1 MITPGELARLL
12 EIPAPT
18 EEQARVIEAPMA
30 PMAVIAG
37 AGSGKSETMAARVV
51 WLVAN
56 GFVRPERV
64 LGLTFTRKAAAELGV
79 RVRKRLDKLREVLPG
94 DELERL
100 GGEALFDGE
109 PMVST
114 YHSYAARL
122 FGDHAL
128 REALEPTM
136 RLISPAVAWQICSRV
151 VDAYNGPMDRI
162 DWQPDTVTKAVMELA
177 GDLAEHLRTAEDVRK
192 VGAWLDERFAAV
204 KKPLKAQ
211 RDILAKHAVRE
222 QLMPLIEAYARA
234 KADRE
239 VIDHGDQMALAARIA
254 FKHPEVGMIERSRFS
269 VVLLDEYQDT
279 SQAQLVLL
287 RSLFTGGHPVTA
299 VGDPCQSIYGWR
311 GASAGNLLR
320 FAYDFPLQP
329 GVNGG
334 RPVPAP
340 VVQLSRSFRNGEQIL
355 EAAAK
360 VQEELRVETKAVPR
374 LIPGAGREGR
384 GRVECA
390 LFHTVEDES
399 DRIAARIAGLMAAD
413 PETAPDGGP
422 QAEPLRY
429 SDIAVLARK
438 RSQFPLIR
446 RALEARGIPV
456 EVVGLGGLLTVPEV
470 QDVVATLRVMHD
482 PTAGASLARL
492 LTGPRWRL
500 GPRDLVALGRRAR
513 TLAQDSAR
521 DITPPEKP
529 SSGEAPTAT
538 PPADTSTSAASPDA
552 ASSGAVPPGA
562 VPPGAVSPG
571 AVQSGA
577 VQSGAVP
584 PGAVQSGA
592 VSSGAV
598 PPGVA
603 SSGAV
608 SLGAVSSDG
617 VAPGEAGPSGEAGP
631 EPVDDP
637 LRQLVGELNQE
648 TGSLVDALDDLGP
661 AEAYSPEGCGRLR
674 RLRDE
679 LRGLRSQVGL
689 PLPDLVN
696 EVERALGL
704 DIEVAAR
711 SGLDPVT
718 ARADLD
724 AFIDAA
730 ATFAGD
736 AEDPTLGA
744 FLAYLKAAETEEFG
758 LEAGRVGETD
768 SVKLLTVHA
777 SKGLEWPVVVVPGLS
792 YAPQKNG
799 GPAKGSIFP
808 SPPQNATRWT
818 ANPRVLPFML
828 RGDRADLPALTGL
841 EKDDLA
847 AFDQACAERDLR
859 EERRLAY
866 VAVTRASSLLIT
878 TGYWWG
884 SSGRPLG
891 PSPFL
896 EEIRAICVAGA
907 GSVAVWTDPPE
918 EGAENP
924 LLADPEEAQWPLE
937 PGERGQSDIT
947 ARERYEAVV
956 EGARMVEDEMAGRTR
971 HWAGDAG
978 LSDADRARMTA
989 WARDVELLLA
999 ERDRGRGGDGL
1010 LVDLPAHLSVS
1021 SLVSLARDPAAL
1033 ARQIRRPM
1041 PRPPA
1046 PYARRGTAFH
1056 AWLEGRWGQQRLL
1069 DPDELPGAAD
1079 EGAADDAHFAR
1090 LRTRFEESEWASR
1103 EPLDIE
1109 VPFETIIGD
1118 RLIRGRMDAV
1128 FRSPGGGYEVVDW
1141 KTGSPP
1147 SGDEARFVSVQ
1158 LAAYRLAWAEL
1169 TGVDV
1174 AQVSAAFHYV
1184 SANVTVRP
1192 ADLLD
1197 AAGLAAL
1204 LDGVPAV

>member
-1 MITPGELARLL
+1 
-12 EIPAPT
+12 
-18 EEQARVIEAPMA
+18 
-30 PMAVIAG
+30 
-37 AGSGKSETMAARVV
+37 
-51 WLVAN
+51 
-56 GFVRPERV
+56 
-64 LGLTFTRKAAAELGV
+64 
-79 RVRKRLDKLREVLPG
+79 
-94 DELERL
+94 
-100 GGEALFDGE
+100 
-109 PMVST
+109 MVST

-151 VDAYNGPMDRI
+151 VDAYDGPMDRV
-162 DWQPDTVTKAVMELA
+162 DWQPDTVTKAVMDLA
-177 GDLAEHLRTAEDVRK
+177 GDLAEHLRTAEDVRR
-192 VGAWLDERFAAV
+192 VGRWLDERFAALE
-204 KKPLKAQ
+204 KPLKAQ
-211 RDILAKHAVRE
+211 RDILDKHAVRE
-222 QLMPLIEAYARA
+222 QLMPLVEAYGRA
-234 KADRE
+234 KAERE

-254 FKHPEVGMIERSRFS
+254 HRHPEVGMIERSRFS

-287 RSLFTGGHPVTA
+287 KSLFGGGHPVTA

-320 FAYDFPLQP
+320 FAHDFPLRP
-329 GVNGG
+329 GGPG
-334 RPVPAP
+334 ARPVPAP
-340 VVQLSRSFRNGEQIL
+340 VVQLSRSFRNGERIL
-355 EAAAK
+355 EAAAR
-360 VQEELRVETKAVPR
+360 VQDELRAETKAVPR
-374 LIPGAGREGR
+374 LVPGAGREGR

-390 LFHTVEDES
+390 LFETVEEEA
-399 DRIAARIAGLMAAD
+399 DRIAARIAGLMAGD

-422 QAEPLRY
+422 QAEQLRY

-446 RALEARGIPV
+446 RALEARGVPV

-513 TLAQDSAR
+513 ALAQEAAR
-521 DITPPEKP
+521 DVTPPDGP
-529 SSGEAPTAT
+529 DGPDAGEG
-538 PPADTSTSAASPDA
+538 AASEEPGDA
-552 ASSGAVPPGA
+552 PPQNG
-562 VPPGAVSPG
+562 
-571 AVQSGA
+571 
-577 VQSGAVP
+577 
-584 PGAVQSGA
+584 
-592 VSSGAV
+592 
-598 PPGVA
+598 
-603 SSGAV
+603 
-608 SLGAVSSDG
+608 DG
-617 VAPGEAGPSGEAGP
+617 
-631 EPVDDP
+631 DDP
-637 LRQLVGELNQE
+637 LRRLVGELNEE

-661 AEAYSPEGCGRLR
+661 PEAYSPEGYGRLR

-679 LRGLRSQVGL
+679 LRALRSQVGL
-689 PLPDLVN
+689 PLPDLVG

-730 ATFAGD
+730 AAFAGD

-777 SKGLEWPVVVVPGLS
+777 SKGLEWPVVIVPGLS
-792 YAPQKNG
+792 YVPRKDG

-828 RGDRADLPALTGL
+828 RGDRADLPALNGL

-847 AFDQACAERDLR
+847 AFDRACAERDLR

-866 VAVTRASSLLIT
+866 VAVTRASSLLIA

-896 EEIRAICVAGA
+896 EEVREVCLAGA
-907 GSVAVWTDPPE
+907 GSVAAWADPPE
-918 EGAENP
+918 EGATNP
-924 LLADPEEAQWPLE
+924 LLDDPDEAQWPVA
-937 PGERGQSDIT
+937 PGDRGRST
-947 ARERYEAVV
+947 VSARERYEAVV
-956 EGARMVEDEMAGRTR
+956 EAARMVEDAMAGRTR

-999 ERDRGRGGDGL
+999 ERDRGRGGDGA
-1010 LVDLPAHLSVS
+1010 LVELPAQLSVS

-1056 AWLEGRWGQQRLL
+1056 AWLESRWGQQRLL

-1079 EGAADDAHFAR
+1079 EGAADDAQLER
-1090 LRTRFEESEWASR
+1090 LRARFEESEWASR
-1103 EPLDIE
+1103 EPVDIE
-1109 VPFETIIGD
+1109 VPFETVIGD
-1118 RLIRGRMDAV
+1118 RLVRGRMDAV
-1128 FRSPGGGYEVVDW
+1128 FRSPDGGYEVVDW

-1169 TGVDV
+1169 AGVDV
-1174 AQVSAAFHYV
+1174 ERVSAAFHYV
-1184 SANVTVRP
+1184 AANVTVRP

-1197 AAGLAAL
+1197 AEGLAAL
-1204 LDGVPAV
+1204 LESIPAA

>member
-1 MITPGELARLL
+1 MITPAELARLL
-12 EIPAPT
+12 EIPEPT
-18 EEQARVIEAPMA
+18 DEQARVIEAPLA

-64 LGLTFTRKAAAELGV
+64 LGLTFTRKAAAELGA
-79 RVRKRLDKLREVLPG
+79 RVRKRLDRLREVLPA
-94 DELERL
+94 DELARI
-100 GGEALFDGE
+100 GGESLFDGE

-114 YHSYAARL
+114 YHSYASRL

-151 VDAYNGPMDRI
+151 VDAYDGPMDRI
-162 DWQPDTVTKAVMELA
+162 DWQPDTVTKAVMELS
-177 GDLAEHLRTAEDVRK
+177 GDLSEHLRTGEDVRR
-192 VGAWLDERFAAV
+192 VGAWLDERFAAL

-222 QLMPLIEAYARA
+222 QLMPLIEAYHRA

-254 FKHPEVGMIERSRFS
+254 YKHPEVGMIERSRFS

-287 RSLFTGGHPVTA
+287 KSLFAGGHPVTA

-329 GVNGG
+329 AVAG
-334 RPVPAP
+334 RRPDAAP
-340 VVQLSRSFRNGEQIL
+340 VVQLSRSFRNGERIL
-355 EAAAK
+355 DAAAK
-360 VQEELRVETKAVPR
+360 VQEELRAETSAVPR
-374 LIPGAGREGR
+374 LVPGAGREER

-390 LFHTVEDES
+390 LFETVEDEA
-399 DRIAARIAGLMAAD
+399 DRIAARIAQLLAGD
-413 PETAPDGGP
+413 PATAPDGGP
-422 QAEPLRY
+422 WIGPEPLQY
-429 SDIAVLARK
+429 GDIAILARK
-438 RSQFPLIR
+438 RSQFPLLR
-446 RALEARGIPV
+446 RALENRNIPV

-482 PTAGASLARL
+482 PTAGASLARV

-513 TLAQDSAR
+513 TLAQEAAR
-521 DITPPEKP
+521 DITPPERRGDGASAKGGAGNGT
-529 SSGEAPTAT
+529 GEGSDA
-538 PPADTSTSAASPDA
+538 ADAGGSDAGGADAGGADAGGADAGSAAAEGA
-552 ASSGAVPPGA
+552 AAEGAAAEGA
-562 VPPGAVSPG
+562 AAGGGAAGGG
-571 AVQSGA
+571 A
-577 VQSGAVP
+577 
-584 PGAVQSGA
+584 
-592 VSSGAV
+592 
-598 PPGVA
+598 
-603 SSGAV
+603 
-608 SLGAVSSDG
+608 
-617 VAPGEAGPSGEAGP
+617 
-631 EPVDDP
+631 DDP
-637 LRQLVGELNQE
+637 LRQLVSELNQE

-661 AEAYSPEGCGRLR
+661 HEAYSPEGFGRLR

-679 LRGLRSQVGL
+679 LRHLRGQVGL

-744 FLAYLKAAETEEFG
+744 FLAYLKAAESEEFG
-758 LEAGRVGETD
+758 LEAGRVGETN

-777 SKGLEWPVVVVPGLS
+777 SKGLEWPVVIVPGLS
-792 YAPQKNG
+792 YTPQKSG

-828 RGDRADLPALTGL
+828 RGDRADLPALRGL
-841 EKDDLA
+841 EKDDLN
-847 AFDQACAERDLR
+847 AFDDACAERDLR

-866 VAVTRASSLLIT
+866 VAVTRASSLLIV

-884 SSGRPLG
+884 ASGRPLG

-896 EEIRAICVAGA
+896 EEVRQVCLAGA

-918 EGAENP
+918 EGTANP
-924 LLADPEEAQWPLE
+924 LLAEPETSTWPPE
-937 PGERGQSDIT
+937 QGAAHGDAAS
-947 ARERYEAVV
+947 RERYEAIVDA
-956 EGARMVEDEMAGRTR
+956 ARMVEDAMLGRTR
-971 HWAGDAG
+971 PWAGTDG
-978 LSDADRARMTA
+978 LSAADRGRMTA

-999 ERDRGRGGDGL
+999 ERDRGRGGDGT
-1010 LVDLPAHLSVS
+1010 LVELPAHLSVS

-1079 EGAADDAHFAR
+1079 EGAADDSHLEE
-1090 LRTRFEESEWASR
+1090 LRDSFERSEWAAR

-1118 RLIRGRMDAV
+1118 RLVRGRMDAV
-1128 FRSPGGGYEVVDW
+1128 FRDRDGRYEVVDW
-1141 KTGSPP
+1141 KTGRPP
-1147 SGDEARFVSVQ
+1147 SGDDARFASVQ

-1169 TGVDV
+1169 VGVPVD
-1174 AQVSAAFHYV
+1174 QVSAAFHYV
-1184 SANVTVRP
+1184 RANVTVRP

-1197 AAGLAAL
+1197 AAGLTAL
-1204 LDGVPAV
+1204 LETVPAI

>member
-12 EIPAPT
+12 EIPEPT
-18 EEQARVIEAPMA
+18 DEQARVIEAPMA

-79 RVRKRLDKLREVLPG
+79 RVRKRLDTLREVLPG

-100 GGEALFDGE
+100 GGDALFDGE

-136 RLISPAVAWQICSRV
+136 RLISPAVAWQLCSRV
-151 VDAYNGPMDRI
+151 VDAYNGPMDRV

-177 GDLAEHLRTAEDVRK
+177 GDLSEHLRTAEDVRK
-192 VGAWLDERFAAV
+192 VGTWLDERFAV
-204 KKPLKAQ
+204 VRKPLKAQ

-222 QLMPLIEAYARA
+222 QLMPLVEAYGRV
-234 KADRE
+234 KAERE
-239 VIDHGDQMALAARIA
+239 VVDHGDQMALAARIA
-254 FKHPEVGMIERSRFS
+254 ARHPEVGMIERSRFS

-287 RSLFTGGHPVTA
+287 KSLFAGGHPVTA

-320 FAYDFPLQP
+320 FAHDFPLRP
-329 GVNGG
+329 GAAGG

-355 EAAAK
+355 EAAATI
-360 VQEELRVETKAVPR
+360 QEELRAETKAVPR
-374 LIPGAGREGR
+374 LVPGAGREGR

-390 LFHTVEDES
+390 LFRTVEDEA
-399 DRIAARIAGLMAAD
+399 DRIAARIARLMAGD
-413 PETAPDGGP
+413 PGTAPDGGP
-422 QAEPLRY
+422 QGEPLQY
-429 SDIAVLARK
+429 ADIAVLARK

-513 TLAQDSAR
+513 TLAQEAAR
-521 DITPPEKP
+521 DVTPPEGTASEEP
-529 SSGEAPTAT
+529 PPEETPAGDAPAGDA
-538 PPADTSTSAASPDA
+538 PPEQ
-552 ASSGAVPPGA
+552 G
-562 VPPGAVSPG
+562 
-571 AVQSGA
+571 
-577 VQSGAVP
+577 
-584 PGAVQSGA
+584 
-592 VSSGAV
+592 
-598 PPGVA
+598 
-603 SSGAV
+603 
-608 SLGAVSSDG
+608 DG
-617 VAPGEAGPSGEAGP
+617 
-631 EPVDDP
+631 DP
-637 LRQLVGELNQE
+637 LRRLVGELNQE

-661 AEAYSPEGCGRLR
+661 PDAYSPEGYGRLR

-679 LRGLRSQVGL
+679 LRTLRGQVGL

-730 ATFAGD
+730 AAFAGD

-758 LEAGRVGETD
+758 LEAGRVGETN

-792 YAPQKNG
+792 YVPQRNG
-799 GPAKGSIFP
+799 GPAKGSVFP

-828 RGDRADLPALTGL
+828 RGDRADLPPLNGL

-847 AFDQACAERDLR
+847 AFDQACSERDLR

-896 EEIRAICVAGA
+896 EEVRAVCLAGA
-907 GSVAVWTDPPE
+907 GSVAAWADPPE
-918 EGAENP
+918 EGAGNP
-924 LLADPEEAQWPLE
+924 LLADPDEAEWPVA
-937 PGERGQSDIT
+937 PGDRGRSGVP

-956 EGARMVEDEMAGRTR
+956 EAARMVGDEMAGRTR
-971 HWAGDAG
+971 PWAGDAG
-978 LSDADRARMTA
+978 LSDGDRARMSA

-999 ERDRGRGGDGL
+999 ERDRGRGGDGT
-1010 LVDLPAHLSVS
+1010 LVELPARLSVS

-1033 ARQIRRPM
+1033 ARRIRRPM
-1041 PRPPA
+1041 PGPPA

-1056 AWLEGRWGQQRLL
+1056 AWLESRWGQQRLL

-1079 EGAADDAHFAR
+1079 EGAADDAQLER
-1090 LRTRFEESEWASR
+1090 LRARFEESEWASR

-1109 VPFETIIGD
+1109 VPFETVIGD
-1118 RLIRGRMDAV
+1118 RLVRGRMDAV
-1128 FRSPGGGYEVVDW
+1128 FRSGDGGYEVVDW

-1169 TGVDV
+1169 AGVDV
-1174 AQVSAAFHYV
+1174 GRVSAAFHYV

-1204 LDGVPAV
+1204 LDGVPAA

>member
-12 EIPAPT
+12 EIPEPT
-18 EEQARVIEAPMA
+18 EEQARVIEAPLA

-79 RVRKRLDKLREVLPG
+79 RVRKRLDRLREVLPA

-151 VDAYNGPMDRI
+151 VDVYNGPMDRI

-192 VGAWLDERFAAV
+192 VGAWLDERLAAV

-222 QLMPLIEAYARA
+222 QLMPLIDAYARA

-254 FKHPEVGMIERSRFS
+254 YRHPEVGMIERSRFS

-287 RSLFTGGHPVTA
+287 RSLFAGGHPVTA

-329 GVNGG
+329 GADGR

-355 EAAAK
+355 EAAAR
-360 VQEELRVETKAVPR
+360 VQEELRAETKAVPR
-374 LIPGAGREGR
+374 LVPGAGREGR

-390 LFHTVEDES
+390 LFPTVEDEA

-422 QAEPLRY
+422 QSEPLRY
-429 SDIAVLARK
+429 SDVAVLARK

-513 TLAQDSAR
+513 ALAQEAAR
-521 DITPPEKP
+521 DVTPPERPEPEKA
-529 SSGEAPTAT
+529 G
-538 PPADTSTSAASPDA
+538 
-552 ASSGAVPPGA
+552 GAPGA
-562 VPPGAVSPG
+562 GTDAPEAAPEEAAEPGA
-571 AVQSGA
+571 A
-577 VQSGAVP
+577 
-584 PGAVQSGA
+584 
-592 VSSGAV
+592 
-598 PPGVA
+598 
-603 SSGAV
+603 
-608 SLGAVSSDG
+608 
-617 VAPGEAGPSGEAGP
+617 
-631 EPVDDP
+631 DDP

-661 AEAYSPEGCGRLR
+661 ADAYSPEGYGRLR

-679 LRGLRSQVGL
+679 LRGLRGQVGL
-689 PLPDLVN
+689 PLPDLVT

-792 YAPQKNG
+792 YTPRKDG

-866 VAVTRASSLLIT
+866 VAVTRASSLLIA

-896 EEIRAICVAGA
+896 EEVRAVCVAGA

-918 EGAENP
+918 EGAANP
-924 LLADPEEAQWPLE
+924 LLADPEEAQWPVA
-937 PGERGQSDIT
+937 PGERGHSDLT
-947 ARERYEAVV
+947 ARQRYEAVV

-978 LSDADRARMTA
+978 LSEADRARMTA

-999 ERDRGRGGDGL
+999 ERDRGRSGDGL
-1010 LVDLPAHLSVS
+1010 LVELPAHLSVS

-1079 EGAADDAHFAR
+1079 EGAADDSQLAR
-1090 LRTRFEESEWASR
+1090 LRQRFEESEWASR

-1118 RLIRGRMDAV
+1118 RLVRGRMDAV
-1128 FRSPGGGYEVVDW
+1128 FRAPGGGYEVVDW
-1141 KTGSPP
+1141 KTGAPP
-1147 SGDEARFVSVQ
+1147 SGDEARFAAVQ
-1158 LAAYRLAWAEL
+1158 LAAYRLAWATL
-1169 TGVDV
+1169 AGVDV
-1174 AQVSAAFHYV
+1174 SEVSAAFHYV
-1184 SANVTVRP
+1184 AANVTVRP

-1197 AAGLAAL
+1197 ADGLAAL
-1204 LDGVPAV
+1204 LDGVPAG

>member
-114 YHSYAARL
+114 YHAYAARL

-192 VGAWLDERFAAV
+192 VGAWLDERLAVV

-234 KADRE
+234 KAGRE

-254 FKHPEVGMIERSRFS
+254 SKHPEVGMIERSRFS

-329 GVNGG
+329 GTGGG

-360 VQEELRVETKAVPR
+360 VQEELRAETKAVPR

-422 QAEPLRY
+422 QAEPLQY

-513 TLAQDSAR
+513 ALAQDSAR
-521 DITPPEKP
+521 DITPPERP
-529 SSGEAPTAT
+529 SSGEAS
-538 PPADTSTSAASPDA
+538 ADTAPAPVPPDA
-552 ASSGAVPPGA
+552 APPDAVPPDAVPPDAVPPDAVPPGE
-562 VPPGAVSPG
+562 GAPDP
-571 AVQSGA
+571 A
-577 VQSGAVP
+577 
-584 PGAVQSGA
+584 
-592 VSSGAV
+592 
-598 PPGVA
+598 
-603 SSGAV
+603 
-608 SLGAVSSDG
+608 
-617 VAPGEAGPSGEAGP
+617 
-631 EPVDDP
+631 DDP

-661 AEAYSPEGCGRLR
+661 AEAYSPEGYGRLR

-896 EEIRAICVAGA
+896 EEVRAICVAGA
-907 GSVAVWTDPPE
+907 GPVAVWTDPPE

-924 LLADPEEAQWPLE
+924 LLADPEEAQWPIA

-971 HWAGDAG
+971 HWAGDTG

-1010 LVDLPAHLSVS
+1010 LVELPAHLSVS

-1056 AWLEGRWGQQRLL
+1056 AWLESRWGQQRLL

-1079 EGAADDAHFAR
+1079 EGAADDAHFER
-1090 LRTRFEESEWASR
+1090 LRSRFEESEWASR

-1174 AQVSAAFHYV
+1174 SQVSAAFHYV

>member
-1 MITPGELARLL
+1 MIRPGELARLL
-12 EIPAPT
+12 EIPEPT

-151 VDAYNGPMDRI
+151 VDTYNGPMDRVE
-162 DWQPDTVTKAVMELA
+162 WAPDTVTKAVMELA
-177 GDLAEHLRTAEDVRK
+177 GDLSEHLRTADDVRK

-211 RDILAKHAVRE
+211 RDILARQAVRE
-222 QLMPLIEAYARA
+222 QLMPLIEAYQRA

-239 VIDHGDQMALAARIA
+239 VIDHGDQMALSARIA
-254 FKHPEVGMIERSRFS
+254 YKHPEVGMIERSRFS

-287 RSLFTGGHPVTA
+287 KSLFTGGHPVTA

-320 FAYDFPLQP
+320 FAYDFPAQAAVA
-329 GVNGG
+329 GR
-334 RPVPAP
+334 RPVPSP

-355 EAAAK
+355 EAAARI
-360 VQEELRVETKAVPR
+360 QDELRAETKSVPR

-390 LFHTVEDES
+390 LFTTVEEEA

-413 PETAPDGGP
+413 PGTAPDGAP
-422 QAEPLRY
+422 QAEPLQY
-429 SDIAVLARK
+429 SDVAVLARK
-438 RSQFPLIR
+438 RSQFPLVR
-446 RALEARGIPV
+446 RALESRGIPV

-470 QDVVATLRVMHD
+470 QDIVATLRVMHD

-513 TLAQDSAR
+513 ALAQESAR
-521 DITPPEKP
+521 DVTPPRARE
-529 SSGEAPTAT
+529 
-538 PPADTSTSAASPDA
+538 PAEEEQP
-552 ASSGAVPPGA
+552 PPGPA
-562 VPPGAVSPG
+562 PEGAGDGPPGE
-571 AVQSGA
+571 
-577 VQSGAVP
+577 
-584 PGAVQSGA
+584 
-592 VSSGAV
+592 
-598 PPGVA
+598 
-603 SSGAV
+603 
-608 SLGAVSSDG
+608 DG
-617 VAPGEAGPSGEAGP
+617 GG
-631 EPVDDP
+631 DDP
-637 LRQLVGELNQE
+637 LRQLVTELNQE
-648 TGSLVDALDDLGP
+648 TGSLVDALDDLGDP
-661 AEAYSPEGCGRLR
+661 GAYSPEGFGRLR

-679 LRGLRSQVGL
+679 LRVLRGQVGL

-696 EVERALGL
+696 EAERALGL

-744 FLAYLKAAETEEFG
+744 FLAYLKAAESEEFG
-758 LEAGRVGETD
+758 LEAGRVGETN

-777 SKGLEWPVVVVPGLS
+777 SKGLEWPVVVVPGLA
-792 YAPQKNG
+792 YVPQKNG
-799 GPAKGSIFP
+799 GPAKGSVFP

-818 ANPRVLPFML
+818 ANPRVLPFPL
-828 RGDRADLPALTGL
+828 RGDRADLPALRGL
-841 EKDDLA
+841 DKDDLA
-847 AFDQACAERDLR
+847 AFDQACSERDLR

-866 VAVTRASSLLIT
+866 VAVTRASSLLVT

-884 SSGRPLG
+884 ASGRPLG

-896 EEIRAICVAGA
+896 EEVRAVCMAGA
-907 GSVAVWTDPPE
+907 GSVAVWADPPE
-918 EGAENP
+918 EGATNP
-924 LLADPEEAQWPLE
+924 LLDDPDEAQWPVA
-937 PGERGQSDIT
+937 PGARGHTDVS

-956 EGARMVEDEMAGRTR
+956 EAARMVEDAMVGRTL

-978 LSDADRARMTA
+978 LSGADRGRMSA

-1010 LVDLPAHLSVS
+1010 LVELPANLSVS
-1021 SLVSLARDPAAL
+1021 SLVALARDPAAL

-1079 EGAADDAHFAR
+1079 EGAAEDAQLER
-1090 LRTRFEESEWASR
+1090 LRSQFELSEWAAR

-1109 VPFETIIGD
+1109 VPFETVIGD
-1118 RLIRGRMDAV
+1118 RLVRGRMDAV
-1128 FRSPGGGYEVVDW
+1128 FRRDGRYEVVDW

-1147 SGDEARFVSVQ
+1147 SGEEARFVSVQ
-1158 LAAYRLAWAEL
+1158 LAAYRLAWAAL
-1169 TGVDV
+1169 AGVPV
-1174 AQVSAAFHYV
+1174 GQVSAAFHYV
-1184 SANVTVRP
+1184 GANVTVRP

-1197 AAGLAAL
+1197 ADGLAAL
-1204 LDGVPAV
+1204 LDAVPAA

>member
-12 EIPAPT
+12 EIPEPT

-94 DELERL
+94 DELDRL

-162 DWQPDTVTKAVMELA
+162 DWQPDTVTKAVMELS

-192 VGAWLDERFAAV
+192 VGAWLDERLAV
-204 KKPLKAQ
+204 VRKPLKAQ

-222 QLMPLIEAYARA
+222 QLMPLIDAYGRA

-254 FKHPEVGMIERSRFS
+254 YKHPEVGMIERSRFS

-287 RSLFTGGHPVTA
+287 RSLFAGGHPVTA

-320 FAYDFPLQP
+320 FAHDFPLRP
-329 GVNGG
+329 AASGG

-340 VVQLSRSFRNGEQIL
+340 VVQLSRSFRNGEKIL
-355 EAAAK
+355 EAAAR
-360 VQEELRVETKAVPR
+360 VQEELRAETKAVPR

-390 LFHTVEDES
+390 LFHTVEDEA
-399 DRIAARIAGLMAAD
+399 DRIAGRIAGLMAAD
-413 PETAPDGGP
+413 PLTSPDGGP
-422 QAEPLRY
+422 QTEPLRY
-429 SDIAVLARK
+429 SDVAVLARK

-500 GPRDLVALGRRAR
+500 GPRDLVVLGRRAR
-513 TLAQDSAR
+513 TLAQESAR
-521 DITPPEKP
+521 DVTPPEP
-529 SSGEAPTAT
+529 APGPAT
-538 PPADTSTSAASPDA
+538 PEPVGAEPVGAEPVGAEPAPDGHQPDA
-552 ASSGAVPPGA
+552 A
-562 VPPGAVSPG
+562 
-571 AVQSGA
+571 
-577 VQSGAVP
+577 
-584 PGAVQSGA
+584 
-592 VSSGAV
+592 
-598 PPGVA
+598 
-603 SSGAV
+603 
-608 SLGAVSSDG
+608 
-617 VAPGEAGPSGEAGP
+617 
-631 EPVDDP
+631 DDP
-637 LRQLVGELNQE
+637 LRQLVGELNRE
-648 TGSLVDALDDLGP
+648 TGSLVDALDDLGSP
-661 AEAYSPEGCGRLR
+661 EGYSPEGYRRLR

-679 LRGLRSQVGL
+679 LRGLRGQVGL

-792 YAPQKNG
+792 YVPQKNG

-828 RGDRADLPALTGL
+828 RGDRADLPSLTGL

-847 AFDQACAERDLR
+847 AFDQACSERDLR

-884 SSGRPLG
+884 ASGRPLG

-896 EEIRAICVAGA
+896 EEVRAVCVAGA
-907 GSVAVWTDPPE
+907 GSVAAWTDPPE
-918 EGAENP
+918 EGAANP
-924 LLADPEEAQWPLE
+924 LLADPEEAQWPAA

-947 ARERYEAVV
+947 GRERYEAVV
-956 EGARMVEDEMAGRTR
+956 EAARMVEGEMAGRTR
-971 HWAGDAG
+971 HWAGDTG
-978 LSDADRARMTA
+978 LSDADRGRMTA

-1010 LVDLPAHLSVS
+1010 LVELPAHLSVS

-1056 AWLEGRWGQQRLL
+1056 AWLESRWGQQRLL

-1079 EGAADDAHFAR
+1079 EGAVDDSHLER
-1090 LRTRFEESEWASR
+1090 LRSRFEESEWAAR

-1118 RLIRGRMDAV
+1118 RLVRGRMDAV

-1169 TGVDV
+1169 AGVDV
-1174 AQVSAAFHYV
+1174 AEVSAAFHYV

-1197 AAGLAAL
+1197 AVGLAAL
-1204 LDGVPAV
+1204 LDGVPAA

>member
-1 MITPGELARLL
+1 MITPAELARLL
-12 EIPAPT
+12 EIPEPT
-18 EEQARVIEAPMA
+18 EEQARVIEAPLA

-64 LGLTFTRKAAAELGV
+64 LGLTFTRKAAAELGI
-79 RVRKRLDKLREVLPG
+79 RVRKRLDKLKEMLPG

-100 GGEALFDGE
+100 GGEQLFDGE

-151 VDAYNGPMDRI
+151 VDAYGGPMDKI

-177 GDLAEHLRTAEDVRK
+177 GDLSEHLRTANDVRK
-192 VGAWLDERFAAV
+192 VGAWLDERFTSL

-222 QLMPLIEAYARA
+222 QLMPLIESYSKA

-239 VIDHGDQMALAARIA
+239 VVDHGDQMSLAARIA
-254 FKHPEVGMIERSRFS
+254 YKHPEVGMIERSRFS

-287 RSLFTGGHPVTA
+287 KSLFAGGHPVTA

-320 FAYDFPLQP
+320 FAYDFPLNAPIAGRQP
-329 GVNGG
+329 DK
-334 RPVPAP
+334 AP

-355 EAAAK
+355 DAAARI
-360 VQEELRVETKAVPR
+360 QEELRAETAAVPR
-374 LIPGAGREGR
+374 LVPGAGREGR

-390 LFHTVEDES
+390 LFETVEEEAE
-399 DRIAARIAGLMAAD
+399 RIAARIAGLMAAD
-413 PETAPDGGP
+413 PEIAPDGAP
-422 QAEPLRY
+422 QVEPLQY

-446 RALEARGIPV
+446 RALESRGIPV

-470 QDVVATLRVMHD
+470 QDVVATLRAMHD
-482 PTAGASLARL
+482 PTSGASLARL

-513 TLAQDSAR
+513 ALAQEAAR
-521 DITPPEKP
+521 DVTPPERP
-529 SSGEAPTAT
+529 EAP
-538 PPADTSTSAASPDA
+538 PAGDAAAGDAAAGDAVAGDAVAGEPSGDEASTEAASAA
-552 ASSGAVPPGA
+552 
-562 VPPGAVSPG
+562 
-571 AVQSGA
+571 
-577 VQSGAVP
+577 
-584 PGAVQSGA
+584 
-592 VSSGAV
+592 
-598 PPGVA
+598 
-603 SSGAV
+603 
-608 SLGAVSSDG
+608 
-617 VAPGEAGPSGEAGP
+617 
-631 EPVDDP
+631 DDP
-637 LRQLVGELNQE
+637 LRQLVSELNQE

-661 AEAYSPEGCGRLR
+661 PEAYSPEGYGRLR

-758 LEAGRVGETD
+758 LEAGRVGETN

-777 SKGLEWPVVVVPGLS
+777 SKGLEWPVVIVPGLS
-792 YAPQKNG
+792 YTPQKSG

-828 RGDRADLPALTGL
+828 RGDRADLPALRGL

-866 VAVTRASSLLIT
+866 VAVTRASSLLIV

-896 EEIRAICVAGA
+896 EEVRETCMSGPLSGTAGQ
-907 GSVAVWTDPPE
+907 VVVWAEPPE
-918 EGAENP
+918 EGTPNP
-924 LLADPEEAQWPLE
+924 LLAEAEEAQWPAG
-937 PGERGQSDIT
+937 PGDRGRSDISE
-947 ARERYEAVV
+947 RERYEAIV
-956 EGARMVEDEMAGRTR
+956 EGARMVEDAMTGRNLL
-971 HWAGDAG
+971 WAGDTG
-978 LSDADRARMTA
+978 LEDADRARMTA

-999 ERDRGRGGDGL
+999 ERDRGRSGDGL
-1010 LVDLPAHLSVS
+1010 QVELPAHLSVS

-1046 PYARRGTAFH
+1046 PYARRGTVFH
-1056 AWLEGRWGQQRLL
+1056 TWLEGRWGQQRLL
-1069 DPDELPGAAD
+1069 DADELPGAAD
-1079 EGAADDAHFAR
+1079 EGAAEDTQLAH
-1090 LRTRFEESEWASR
+1090 LQERFEESEWAAR

-1109 VPFETIIGD
+1109 VPFETIIAD
-1118 RLIRGRMDAV
+1118 RLVRGRMDAV
-1128 FRSPGGGYEVVDW
+1128 FRTADGYEVVDW
-1141 KTGSPP
+1141 KTGRPP
-1147 SGDEARFVSVQ
+1147 SGDDARFASVQ

-1169 TGVDV
+1169 AGVPV
-1174 AQVSAAFHYV
+1174 EQVSAAFHYV

-1197 AAGLAAL
+1197 EAGLAAL
-1204 LDGVPAV
+1204 LEQIPAV

>member
-1 MITPGELARLL
+1 MISPAELARLL
-12 EIPAPT
+12 EIPEPT
-18 EEQARVIEAPMA
+18 LEQARVIEAPLA
-30 PMAVIAG
+30 PLAVIAG

-64 LGLTFTRKAAAELGV
+64 LGLTFTRKAAAELGA
-79 RVRKRLDKLREVLPG
+79 RVRKRLDALREVLPA

-100 GGEALFDGE
+100 GGESLFDGE

-114 YHSYAARL
+114 YHSYASRL

-151 VDAYNGPMDRI
+151 VDAYAGPMDRV
-162 DWQPDTVTKAVMELA
+162 DWAPDTVTKAVMELA
-177 GDLAEHLRTAEDVRK
+177 GDLSEHLRTAGDVRR
-192 VGAWLDERFAAV
+192 VGTWLDERFAAV
-204 KKPLKAQ
+204 GKPLKAQ

-222 QLMPLIEAYARA
+222 QLMPLIEAYHRA
-234 KADRE
+234 KAGRE
-239 VIDHGDQMALAARIA
+239 VVDHGDQMALAARIA
-254 FKHPEVGMIERSRFS
+254 YKHPEVGMIERSRFS

-287 RSLFTGGHPVTA
+287 RSLFAGGHPVTA

-320 FAYDFPLQP
+320 FAHDFPAQAP
-329 GVNGG
+329 IEG
-334 RPVPAP
+334 RRAVPAA
-340 VVQLSRSFRNGEQIL
+340 VTQLSRSFRNGERIL
-355 EAAAK
+355 DAAAR
-360 VQEELRVETKAVPR
+360 VQEELRADTKAVPR
-374 LIPGAGREGR
+374 LVPGAGREAR

-390 LFHTVEDES
+390 LFATIEDEA
-399 DRIAARIAGLMAAD
+399 DRIAARVAAVMAGD
-413 PETAPDGGP
+413 PQAAPDGGTW
-422 QAEPLRY
+422 EGDPLRY

-446 RALEARGIPV
+446 RALESRGVPV

-513 TLAQDSAR
+513 ALAQESAR
-521 DITPPEKP
+521 DVTPPE
-529 SSGEAPTAT
+529 
-538 PPADTSTSAASPDA
+538 PPELPEPPSAASLSDSAALPDPSDHSDPA
-552 ASSGAVPPGA
+552 APD
-562 VPPGAVSPG
+562 
-571 AVQSGA
+571 
-577 VQSGAVP
+577 
-584 PGAVQSGA
+584 
-592 VSSGAV
+592 
-598 PPGVA
+598 PGVR
-603 SSGAV
+603 
-608 SLGAVSSDG
+608 
-617 VAPGEAGPSGEAGP
+617 PGGGDTAAAGGE
-631 EPVDDP
+631 DP
-637 LRQLVGELNQE
+637 LRQLVSELNQE
-648 TGSLVDALDDLGP
+648 TGSLVDALDDLGEP
-661 AEAYSPEGCGRLR
+661 AAYSPEGHGRLR

-679 LRGLRSQVGL
+679 LRTLRGQVGL

-724 AFIDAA
+724 AFIGAA

-777 SKGLEWPVVVVPGLS
+777 SKGLEWPVVIVPGLS
-792 YAPQKNG
+792 FTAQKNG
-799 GPAKGSIFP
+799 NPAKGSIFP

-818 ANPRVLPFML
+818 ANPRVLPFPL
-828 RGDRADLPALTGL
+828 RGDRADLPELPGL
-841 EKDDLA
+841 DKDDLA
-847 AFDQACAERDLR
+847 AFDRACGERDLR

-866 VAVTRASSLLIT
+866 VAVTRASSLLIV

-884 SSGRPLG
+884 ASGRPLG

-896 EEIRAICVAGA
+896 EEVRDVCLAGA
-907 GSVAVWTDPPE
+907 GTVAAWADPPE
-918 EGAENP
+918 DGAANP
-924 LLADPEEAQWPLE
+924 LLADADEAQWPAG
-937 PGERGQSDIT
+937 PGERGRSDAS

-956 EGARMVEDEMAGRTR
+956 DAARMVEDAMRGRAR
-971 HWAGDAG
+971 HWAGDDG
-978 LSDADRARMTA
+978 LADADRGRMSA

-1010 LVDLPAHLSVS
+1010 LVELPAHLSVS

-1069 DPDELPGAAD
+1069 DPGELPGAAD
-1079 EGAADDAHFAR
+1079 EGAADDSHLAR
-1090 LRTRFEESEWASR
+1090 LRERFEASEWAAR

-1109 VPFETIIGD
+1109 VPFETVIGD

-1128 FRSPGGGYEVVDW
+1128 FTGRDGGYEVVDW
-1141 KTGSPP
+1141 KTGAPP
-1147 SGDEARFVSVQ
+1147 SGAEAGYTSVQ

-1169 TGVDV
+1169 ADV
-1174 AQVSAAFHYV
+1174 PVERVSAAFHYV
-1184 SANVTVRP
+1184 GANVTVRP

-1197 AAGLAAL
+1197 AAGLTAL
-1204 LDGVPAV
+1204 LESVPAA

>member
-1 MITPGELARLL
+1 
-12 EIPAPT
+12 
-18 EEQARVIEAPMA
+18 
-30 PMAVIAG
+30 
-37 AGSGKSETMAARVV
+37 
-51 WLVAN
+51 
-56 GFVRPERV
+56 
-64 LGLTFTRKAAAELGV
+64 
-79 RVRKRLDKLREVLPG
+79 
-94 DELERL
+94 
-100 GGEALFDGE
+100 
-109 PMVST
+109 
-114 YHSYAARL
+114 
-122 FGDHAL
+122 
-128 REALEPTM
+128 
-136 RLISPAVAWQICSRV
+136 
-151 VDAYNGPMDRI
+151 
-162 DWQPDTVTKAVMELA
+162 MELA
-177 GDLAEHLRTAEDVRK
+177 GDLSEHLRTAEDVRR

-204 KKPLKAQ
+204 RKPLKAQ

-222 QLMPLIEAYARA
+222 QLMPLIDAYARA

-254 FKHPEVGMIERSRFS
+254 HRHPEVGMIERSRFS

-329 GVNGG
+329 GAGGG

-360 VQEELRVETKAVPR
+360 IQEELRAETKAVPR

-390 LFHTVEDES
+390 LFPTVEDEA

-422 QAEPLRY
+422 RTEPPQY
-429 SDIAVLARK
+429 SDVAVLARK

-470 QDVVATLRVMHD
+470 QDVVATLRAVHD

-513 TLAQDSAR
+513 TLAQESAR
-521 DITPPEKP
+521 DVTPPERA
-529 SSGEAPTAT
+529 SGEQPGTDGPEGAGSG
-538 PPADTSTSAASPDA
+538 DTGSEAAGSEGA
-552 ASSGAVPPGA
+552 GSEGAGAEGAGAVESGAG
-562 VPPGAVSPG
+562 
-571 AVQSGA
+571 
-577 VQSGAVP
+577 
-584 PGAVQSGA
+584 
-592 VSSGAV
+592 
-598 PPGVA
+598 
-603 SSGAV
+603 
-608 SLGAVSSDG
+608 
-617 VAPGEAGPSGEAGP
+617 
-631 EPVDDP
+631 DP
-637 LRQLVGELNQE
+637 LRQLVSELNQE
-648 TGSLVDALDDLGP
+648 TGSLVDALDDLGAP
-661 AEAYSPEGCGRLR
+661 EAYSPEGYRRLR

-679 LRGLRSQVGL
+679 LRMLRSQVGL
-689 PLPDLVN
+689 PLPDLVS

-758 LEAGRVGETD
+758 LEAGRVGETN

-792 YAPQKNG
+792 FVPQKNG

-847 AFDQACAERDLR
+847 AFDQACSERDLR

-884 SSGRPLG
+884 ASGRPLG

-896 EEIRAICVAGA
+896 EEVRAVCLAGA
-907 GSVAVWTDPPE
+907 GSVPVWAEPPE

-924 LLADPEEAQWPLE
+924 LLADPDEAQWPIA
-937 PGERGQSDIT
+937 PGERGRSDIS

-956 EGARMVEDEMAGRTR
+956 EAARMVEDEIAGRTR
-971 HWAGDAG
+971 HWAGDTG
-978 LSDADRARMTA
+978 LSGADRSRMTA

-1010 LVDLPAHLSVS
+1010 VVELPAHLSVS

-1056 AWLEGRWGQQRLL
+1056 AWLESRWGQQRLL

-1079 EGAADDAHFAR
+1079 EGAVDDGHFAR
-1090 LRTRFEESEWASR
+1090 LRDRFEQSEWASR

-1128 FRSPGGGYEVVDW
+1128 FRSRDGGYEVVDW

-1147 SGDEARFVSVQ
+1147 SGDEARVVSVQ

-1174 AQVSAAFHYV
+1174 SQVSAAFHYV

-1197 AAGLAAL
+1197 ARGLAAL
-1204 LDGVPAV
+1204 LETVPAA

>member
-1 MITPGELARLL
+1 MITPAELARLL
-12 EIPAPT
+12 EIPEPT
-18 EEQARVIEAPMA
+18 DEQARVIEAPMA

-64 LGLTFTRKAAAELGV
+64 LGLTFTRKAASELGA
-79 RVRKRLDKLREVLPG
+79 RVRKRLDRLREVLPA

-100 GGEALFDGE
+100 GGDALFDGE

-151 VDAYNGPMDRI
+151 VDAYDGPMDRV
-162 DWQPDTVTKAVMELA
+162 DWQPDTVTKAVMDLA
-177 GDLAEHLRTAEDVRK
+177 GDLAEHLRTAEDVRR
-192 VGAWLDERFAAV
+192 VGRWLDERFAALE
-204 KKPLKAQ
+204 KPLKAQ
-211 RDILAKHAVRE
+211 RDILDKHAVRE
-222 QLMPLIEAYARA
+222 QLMPLVEAYGRA
-234 KADRE
+234 KAERE

-254 FKHPEVGMIERSRFS
+254 HRHPEVGMIERSRFS

-287 RSLFTGGHPVTA
+287 KSLFGGGHPVTA

-320 FAYDFPLQP
+320 FAHDFPLRP
-329 GVNGG
+329 GGPGG

-340 VVQLSRSFRNGEQIL
+340 VVQLSRSFRNGERIL
-355 EAAAK
+355 EAAAR
-360 VQEELRVETKAVPR
+360 VQDELRAETKAVPR
-374 LIPGAGREGR
+374 LVPGAGREGR

-390 LFHTVEDES
+390 LFETVEEEA
-399 DRIAARIAGLMAAD
+399 DRIAARIAGLMAGD

-422 QAEPLRY
+422 QAEQLRY

-446 RALEARGIPV
+446 RALEARGVPV

-513 TLAQDSAR
+513 ALAQEAAR
-521 DITPPEKP
+521 DVTPPDGP
-529 SSGEAPTAT
+529 DGPDAGEG
-538 PPADTSTSAASPDA
+538 AASEEPGDA
-552 ASSGAVPPGA
+552 PPQNG
-562 VPPGAVSPG
+562 
-571 AVQSGA
+571 
-577 VQSGAVP
+577 
-584 PGAVQSGA
+584 
-592 VSSGAV
+592 
-598 PPGVA
+598 
-603 SSGAV
+603 
-608 SLGAVSSDG
+608 DG
-617 VAPGEAGPSGEAGP
+617 
-631 EPVDDP
+631 DDP
-637 LRQLVGELNQE
+637 LRRLVGELNEE

-661 AEAYSPEGCGRLR
+661 PEAYSPEGYGRLR

-679 LRGLRSQVGL
+679 LRALRSQVGL
-689 PLPDLVN
+689 PLPDLVG

-730 ATFAGD
+730 AAFAGD

-777 SKGLEWPVVVVPGLS
+777 SKGLEWPVVIVPGLS
-792 YAPQKNG
+792 YVPRKDG

-828 RGDRADLPALTGL
+828 RGDRADLPALNGL

-847 AFDQACAERDLR
+847 AFDRACAERDLR

-866 VAVTRASSLLIT
+866 VAVTRASSLLIA

-896 EEIRAICVAGA
+896 EEVREVCLAGA
-907 GSVAVWTDPPE
+907 GSVAAWADPPE
-918 EGAENP
+918 EGATNP
-924 LLADPEEAQWPLE
+924 LLDDPDEAQWPVA
-937 PGERGQSDIT
+937 PGDRGRST
-947 ARERYEAVV
+947 VSARERYEAVV
-956 EGARMVEDEMAGRTR
+956 EAARMVEDAMAGRTR

-999 ERDRGRGGDGL
+999 ERDRGRGGDGA
-1010 LVDLPAHLSVS
+1010 LVELPAQLSVS

-1056 AWLEGRWGQQRLL
+1056 AWLESRWGQQRLL

-1079 EGAADDAHFAR
+1079 EGAADDAQLER
-1090 LRTRFEESEWASR
+1090 LRARFEESEWASR
-1103 EPLDIE
+1103 EPVDIE
-1109 VPFETIIGD
+1109 VPFETVIGD
-1118 RLIRGRMDAV
+1118 RLVRGRMDAV
-1128 FRSPGGGYEVVDW
+1128 FRSPDGGYEVVDW

-1169 TGVDV
+1169 AGVDV
-1174 AQVSAAFHYV
+1174 ERVSAAFHYV
-1184 SANVTVRP
+1184 AANVTVRP

-1197 AAGLAAL
+1197 AEGLAAL
-1204 LDGVPAV
+1204 LESIPAA

>member
-12 EIPAPT
+12 EIPEPT
-18 EEQARVIEAPMA
+18 EEQARVIEAPLA

-79 RVRKRLDKLREVLPG
+79 RVRKRLDTLREVLPA

-151 VDAYNGPMDRI
+151 VDAYNGPMDRVE
-162 DWQPDTVTKAVMELA
+162 WAPDTVTKAVMELA
-177 GDLAEHLRTAEDVRK
+177 GDLSEHLRTADDVRK

-204 KKPLKAQ
+204 RKPLKAQ
-211 RDILAKHAVRE
+211 RDILARQAVRE
-222 QLMPLIEAYARA
+222 QLMPLIESYQRA

-239 VIDHGDQMALAARIA
+239 VIDHGDQMALSARIA
-254 FKHPEVGMIERSRFS
+254 YKHPEVGMIERSRFS

-287 RSLFTGGHPVTA
+287 KSLFSGGHPVTA

-320 FAYDFPLQP
+320 FAYDFPSQAP
-329 GVNGG
+329 VAGR

-360 VQEELRVETKAVPR
+360 IQEELRAETKAVPR
-374 LIPGAGREGR
+374 LVPGAGREGR

-390 LFHTVEDES
+390 LFETVEDEA

-413 PETAPDGGP
+413 PGTAPDGGL
-422 QAEPLRY
+422 QVEPLQY
-429 SDIAVLARK
+429 SDVAVLARK

-470 QDVVATLRVMHD
+470 QDVVATMRVMHD

-513 TLAQDSAR
+513 TLAMEASR
-521 DITPPEKP
+521 DVTPPSRP
-529 SSGEAPTAT
+529 DQAPAPAEASEGAE
-538 PPADTSTSAASPDA
+538 PAQAGDA
-552 ASSGAVPPGA
+552 PAGA
-562 VPPGAVSPG
+562 
-571 AVQSGA
+571 
-577 VQSGAVP
+577 
-584 PGAVQSGA
+584 
-592 VSSGAV
+592 
-598 PPGVA
+598 
-603 SSGAV
+603 
-608 SLGAVSSDG
+608 
-617 VAPGEAGPSGEAGP
+617 
-631 EPVDDP
+631 DDP
-637 LRQLVGELNQE
+637 LRQLVSELNQE
-648 TGSLVDALDDLGP
+648 TGSLVDALDDLGDP
-661 AEAYSPEGCGRLR
+661 GAYSPEGYGRLR

-679 LRGLRSQVGL
+679 LRGLRGQVGL
-689 PLPDLVN
+689 PLPDLVS
-696 EVERALGL
+696 EVERTLGL

-758 LEAGRVGETD
+758 LEAGRVGETN

-792 YAPQKNG
+792 FVPQKNG

-818 ANPRVLPFML
+818 ANPRVLPFPL
-828 RGDRADLPALTGL
+828 RGDRADLPALAGL
-841 EKDDLA
+841 EKDDLT
-847 AFDQACAERDLR
+847 AFEQACSERDLR

-884 SSGRPLG
+884 ASGRPLG

-896 EEIRAICVAGA
+896 EEVRAVCLAGA
-907 GSVAVWTDPPE
+907 GSVPVWAEPPE
-918 EGAENP
+918 EGVPNP
-924 LLADPEEAQWPLE
+924 LLAQPDEAQWPIG
-937 PGERGQSDIT
+937 PGERGHSDAS

-956 EGARMVEDEMAGRTR
+956 AAARMVEDEMAGRTR

-978 LSDADRARMTA
+978 LSDADRGRMSA

-1010 LVDLPAHLSVS
+1010 LVELPAHLTVS

-1056 AWLEGRWGQQRLL
+1056 AWLESRWGQQRLL
-1069 DPDELPGAAD
+1069 DLDELPGATD
-1079 EGAADDAHFAR
+1079 EGAADDAYLSR
-1090 LRTRFEESEWASR
+1090 LQERFEQSEWAAR

-1118 RLIRGRMDAV
+1118 RLVRGRMDAV
-1128 FRSPGGGYEVVDW
+1128 FRRDGGYEVVDW
-1141 KTGSPP
+1141 KTGAPP

-1169 TGVDV
+1169 AGVPV
-1174 AQVSAAFHYV
+1174 EQVSAAFHYV

-1197 AAGLAAL
+1197 AGGLAAL
-1204 LDGVPAV
+1204 LDTVPAA

>member
-1 MITPGELARLL
+1 MITPAGLARLL
-12 EIPAPT
+12 EIPEPT
-18 EEQARVIEAPMA
+18 DEQARVIEAPLA

-79 RVRKRLDKLREVLPG
+79 RVRKRLDKLKEMLPA

-136 RLISPAVAWQICSRV
+136 RLISPAVAWQICSRA
-151 VDAYNGPMDRI
+151 VDSYGGPMDRI
-162 DWQPDTVTKAVMELA
+162 DWQPDTVTKAVMELS
-177 GDLAEHLRTAEDVRK
+177 GDLSEHLRTAYDVRK
-192 VGAWLDERFAAV
+192 VGAWLDERFASL
-204 KKPLKAQ
+204 KKPLKPQ

-222 QLMPLIEAYARA
+222 QLMPLIESYARA

-239 VIDHGDQMALAARIA
+239 VVDHGDQMSLAARIA

-287 RSLFTGGHPVTA
+287 KSLFGNGHPVTA

-320 FAYDFPLQP
+320 FAYDFPLSTQFHP
-329 GVNGG
+329 HGSAPSLPG
-334 RPVPAP
+334 RPPDPAP
-340 VVQLSRSFRNGEQIL
+340 VVQLSRSFRNGEHIL
-355 EAAAK
+355 DAAARI
-360 VQEELRVETKAVPR
+360 QDELRAETAAVPR

-390 LFHTVEDES
+390 LFETVEDEAE
-399 DRIAARIAGLMAAD
+399 RIAARIAALMAAD
-413 PETAPDGGP
+413 HGTSPDGAP
-422 QAEPLRY
+422 QDEPLQY

-446 RALEARGIPV
+446 RALESRGIPV

-470 QDVVATLRVMHD
+470 QDVVATLRAMHD
-482 PTAGASLARL
+482 PTSGASLARL

-513 TLAQDSAR
+513 ALAQEASR
-521 DITPPEKP
+521 DVTPPERP
-529 SSGEAPTAT
+529 AE
-538 PPADTSTSAASPDA
+538 PP
-552 ASSGAVPPGA
+552 PPEPA
-562 VPPGAVSPG
+562 EPGT
-571 AVQSGA
+571 
-577 VQSGAVP
+577 
-584 PGAVQSGA
+584 
-592 VSSGAV
+592 
-598 PPGVA
+598 
-603 SSGAV
+603 
-608 SLGAVSSDG
+608 
-617 VAPGEAGPSGEAGP
+617 PGEAGGAEAP
-631 EPVDDP
+631 DDP
-637 LRQLVGELNQE
+637 LRQLVSELNQE

-661 AEAYSPEGCGRLR
+661 REAFSPEGYGRLR

-679 LRGLRSQVGL
+679 LRGLRTQVGL
-689 PLPDLVN
+689 ALPDLVN

-758 LEAGRVGETD
+758 LEAGRVGETN

-777 SKGLEWPVVVVPGLS
+777 SKGLEWPVVIVPGLS
-792 YAPQKNG
+792 YVAQKNG

-828 RGDRADLPALTGL
+828 RGDRADLPALHGL

-847 AFDQACAERDLR
+847 AFDQACSERDLR

-866 VAVTRASSLLIT
+866 VAVTRASSLLIA

-896 EEIRAICVAGA
+896 EEVKETCEAGTA
-907 GSVAVWTDPPE
+907 SQIAHWAEPPE
-918 EGAENP
+918 EGVQNP
-924 LLADPEEAQWPLE
+924 LLAAAEEAQWPPL
-937 PGERGQSDIT
+937 PGAHGDGSE
-947 ARERYEAVV
+947 RERYEAIV
-956 EGARMVEDEMAGRTR
+956 EGARMVEDAMTGRTR
-971 HWAGDAG
+971 HWAGHEG
-978 LSDADRARMTA
+978 LDDADRGRMTA

-1010 LVDLPAHLSVS
+1010 QVELPAQLSVS
-1021 SLVSLARDPAAL
+1021 SLVSLARDPQAL

-1041 PRPPA
+1041 PRQPA

-1056 AWLEGRWGQQRLL
+1056 AWLESRWGQQRLL
-1069 DPDELPGAAD
+1069 DADELPGAAD
-1079 EGAADDAHFAR
+1079 EGAADDAQLAR
-1090 LRTRFEESEWASR
+1090 LQARFEESEWAGR
-1103 EPLDIE
+1103 EPIDIE

-1118 RLIRGRMDAV
+1118 RLVRGRMDAV
-1128 FRSPGGGYEVVDW
+1128 FRTSGGYEVVDW
-1141 KTGSPP
+1141 KTGRPP
-1147 SGDEARFVSVQ
+1147 EGDDARHSAVQ
-1158 LAAYRLAWAEL
+1158 LAAYRLAWAAL
-1169 TGVDV
+1169 QDV
-1174 AQVSAAFHYV
+1174 PVERVSAAFHYV

-1197 AAGLAAL
+1197 AEGLAAL
-1204 LDGVPAV
+1204 LETVPAV

>member
-1 MITPGELARLL
+1 MITPAELARLL
-12 EIPAPT
+12 EIPEPT
-18 EEQARVIEAPMA
+18 DEQARVIEAPLA

-64 LGLTFTRKAAAELGV
+64 LGLTFTRKAAAELGA
-79 RVRKRLDKLREVLPG
+79 RVRKRLDRLREVLPA
-94 DELERL
+94 DELARI
-100 GGEALFDGE
+100 GGESLFDGE

-114 YHSYAARL
+114 YHSYASRL

-151 VDAYNGPMDRI
+151 VDAYDGPMDRI
-162 DWQPDTVTKAVMELA
+162 DWQPDTVTKAVMELS
-177 GDLAEHLRTAEDVRK
+177 GDLSEHLRTAEDVRK
-192 VGAWLDERFAAV
+192 VGTWLDERFAV
-204 KKPLKAQ
+204 LKKPLKAQ

-222 QLMPLIEAYARA
+222 QMMPLIEAYHRA
-234 KADRE
+234 KSGRE
-239 VIDHGDQMALAARIA
+239 VIDHDDQMALSARIA
-254 FKHPEVGMIERSRFS
+254 HKHPEVGMIERSRFS

-287 RSLFTGGHPVTA
+287 KSLFAGGHPVTA

-329 GVNGG
+329 AVAG
-334 RPVPAP
+334 RRPDAAP
-340 VVQLSRSFRNGEQIL
+340 VVQLSRSFRNGERIL
-355 EAAAK
+355 DAAAK
-360 VQEELRVETKAVPR
+360 VQEELRAETSAVPR
-374 LIPGAGREGR
+374 LVPGAGREER

-390 LFHTVEDES
+390 LFETVEDEAE
-399 DRIAARIAGLMAAD
+399 RIAARIKQLLAGD
-413 PETAPDGGP
+413 PATAPDGGP
-422 QAEPLRY
+422 WIGPEPLEY
-429 SDIAVLARK
+429 GDIAILARK
-438 RSQFPLIR
+438 RSQFPLLR
-446 RALEARGIPV
+446 RALENRKIPV

-513 TLAQDSAR
+513 TLAQEAGR
-521 DITPPEKP
+521 DITPPEK
-529 SSGEAPTAT
+529 SEDEAVQ
-538 PPADTSTSAASPDA
+538 DA
-552 ASSGAVPPGA
+552 AAEGSEG
-562 VPPGAVSPG
+562 
-571 AVQSGA
+571 
-577 VQSGAVP
+577 
-584 PGAVQSGA
+584 
-592 VSSGAV
+592 
-598 PPGVA
+598 
-603 SSGAV
+603 
-608 SLGAVSSDG
+608 SDG
-617 VAPGEAGPSGEAGP
+617 SDGEGAAAEGGA
-631 EPVDDP
+631 DDP
-637 LRQLVGELNQE
+637 LRQLVSELNQE

-661 AEAYSPEGCGRLR
+661 YEAYSPEGFGRLR

-679 LRGLRSQVGL
+679 LRHLRGQVGL
-689 PLPDLVN
+689 ALPDLVN

-724 AFIDAA
+724 AFIGAA

-744 FLAYLKAAETEEFG
+744 FLAYLKAAESEEFG
-758 LEAGRVGETD
+758 LEAGRVGETN

-777 SKGLEWPVVVVPGLS
+777 SKGLEWPVVIVPGLS
-792 YAPQKNG
+792 YTPQKSG

-828 RGDRADLPALTGL
+828 RGDRADLPALHGL
-841 EKDDLA
+841 EKDDLN
-847 AFDQACAERDLR
+847 AFDAACAERDLR

-866 VAVTRASSLLIT
+866 VAVTRASSLLIV

-884 SSGRPLG
+884 ASGRPLG

-896 EEIRAICVAGA
+896 EEVRQVCLAGA
-907 GSVAVWTDPPE
+907 GSVAVWAEPPE
-918 EGAENP
+918 EGTANP
-924 LLADPEEAQWPLE
+924 LLAEPETSDWPPEQGAGL
-937 PGERGQSDIT
+937 GDAAS
-947 ARERYEAVV
+947 RERYEAIVDA
-956 EGARMVEDEMAGRTR
+956 ARMVEDAMLGRTR
-971 HWAGDAG
+971 PWAGTDG
-978 LSDADRARMTA
+978 LGAADRGRMTA

-999 ERDRGRGGDGL
+999 ERDRGRGGDGT
-1010 LVDLPAHLSVS
+1010 LVELPAHLSVS

-1079 EGAADDAHFAR
+1079 EGAADDSHLEE
-1090 LRTRFEESEWASR
+1090 LRDSFERSEWAAR
-1103 EPLDIE
+1103 EPLDVE

-1118 RLIRGRMDAV
+1118 RLVRGRMDAV
-1128 FRSPGGGYEVVDW
+1128 FRDRDGRYEVVDW
-1141 KTGSPP
+1141 KTGRPP
-1147 SGDEARFVSVQ
+1147 SGDDARFASVQ

-1169 TGVDV
+1169 VDV
-1174 AQVSAAFHYV
+1174 PVDQVSAAFHYV
-1184 SANVTVRP
+1184 RANVTVRP

-1197 AAGLAAL
+1197 AAGLTAL
-1204 LDGVPAV
+1204 LESVPAV

>member
-12 EIPAPT
+12 EIPEPT

-151 VDAYNGPMDRI
+151 VDAYDGPMDRI
-162 DWQPDTVTKAVMELA
+162 EWQPDTVTKAVMELS
-177 GDLAEHLRTAEDVRK
+177 GDLAEHLRTADDVRK

-211 RDILAKHAVRE
+211 RDILAKQAVRE
-222 QLMPLIEAYARA
+222 QMMPLIEKYARA

-254 FKHPEVGMIERSRFS
+254 YRHPEVGMIERSRFS

-287 RSLFTGGHPVTA
+287 KSLFAGGHPVTA

-320 FAYDFPLQP
+320 FAHDFPLQP
-329 GVNGG
+329 AVGSG
-334 RPVPAP
+334 RPMPAP

-360 VQEELRVETKAVPR
+360 IQEELRAETRAVPR

-390 LFHTVEDES
+390 LFATVEDEA
-399 DRIAARIAGLMAAD
+399 DRIAGRIAGLMSGD
-413 PETAPDGGP
+413 PAVAPDGAP
-422 QAEPLRY
+422 QAEPLQY
-429 SDIAVLARK
+429 SDVAVLARK

-513 TLAQDSAR
+513 ALAQESAR
-521 DITPPEKP
+521 DVTPPETAA
-529 SSGEAPTAT
+529 EAP
-538 PPADTSTSAASPDA
+538 PESGDPA
-552 ASSGAVPPGA
+552 
-562 VPPGAVSPG
+562 
-571 AVQSGA
+571 
-577 VQSGAVP
+577 
-584 PGAVQSGA
+584 
-592 VSSGAV
+592 
-598 PPGVA
+598 
-603 SSGAV
+603 
-608 SLGAVSSDG
+608 
-617 VAPGEAGPSGEAGP
+617 P
-631 EPVDDP
+631 ETGDDP
-637 LRQLVGELNQE
+637 LRQLVSELNQE
-648 TGSLVDALDDLGP
+648 TGSLVDALDDLGAP
-661 AEAYSPEGCGRLR
+661 DAYSPEGYGRLR

-679 LRGLRSQVGL
+679 LRTLRGQVGL

-758 LEAGRVGETD
+758 LEAGRVGETN

-792 YAPQKNG
+792 YVPQKNG

-828 RGDRADLPALTGL
+828 RGDRADLPPLNGL

-847 AFDQACAERDLR
+847 AFDHACSERDLR

-896 EEIRAICVAGA
+896 EEVRAVCLAGA
-907 GSVAVWTDPPE
+907 GTVAVWADPPE
-918 EGAENP
+918 EGETNP
-924 LLADPEEAQWPLE
+924 LLADPEEAQWPVA
-937 PGERGQSDIT
+937 PGERGRTDAS

-956 EGARMVEDEMAGRTR
+956 EAARMVEDAMAGRNR
-971 HWAGDAG
+971 LWAGDAG
-978 LSDADRARMTA
+978 LSDADRGRMTA

-1010 LVDLPAHLSVS
+1010 LVELPAHLSVS

-1056 AWLEGRWGQQRLL
+1056 AWLESRWGQQRLI

-1079 EGAADDAHFAR
+1079 EGAADDAHLLR
-1090 LRTRFEESEWASR
+1090 LQERFEESEWAAR

-1118 RLIRGRMDAV
+1118 RLVRGRMDAV
-1128 FRSPGGGYEVVDW
+1128 FRRSGGGYEVVDW
-1141 KTGSPP
+1141 KTGRPP
-1147 SGDEARFVSVQ
+1147 SGDDARFASVQ

-1169 TGVDV
+1169 AGVDV
-1174 AQVSAAFHYV
+1174 GQVSAAFHYV
-1184 SANVTVRP
+1184 AANTTVRP

-1204 LDGVPAV
+1204 LETVPAA

>member
-1 MITPGELARLL
+1 MITPAELARLL
-12 EIPAPT
+12 EIPEPT
-18 EEQARVIEAPMA
+18 GEQARVIEAPLA

-64 LGLTFTRKAAAELGV
+64 LGLTFTRKAAAELGA
-79 RVRKRLDKLREVLPG
+79 RVRKRLDRLREVLPA
-94 DELERL
+94 DELARI
-100 GGEALFDGE
+100 GGESLFDGE

-136 RLISPAVAWQICSRV
+136 RLISPAVAWQICSRT
-151 VDAYNGPMDRI
+151 VDAYDGPMDKI
-162 DWQPDTVTKAVMELA
+162 DWQPDTVTKAVMELS
-177 GDLAEHLRTAEDVRK
+177 GDLSEHLRTGDDVRK
-192 VGAWLDERFAAV
+192 VGAWLDERLAAL

-211 RDILAKHAVRE
+211 KDILAKHSVRE
-222 QLMPLIEAYARA
+222 QLMPLIEAYHRA
-234 KADRE
+234 KSDRE
-239 VIDHGDQMALAARIA
+239 VIDHGDQMALSARIA
-254 FKHPEVGMIERSRFS
+254 HKHPEVGMIERSRFS

-287 RSLFTGGHPVTA
+287 KSLFAGGHPVTA

-329 GVNGG
+329 AIAG
-334 RPVPAP
+334 RRPDAAP
-340 VVQLSRSFRNGEQIL
+340 VVQLSRSFRNGERIL
-355 EAAAK
+355 DVAAK
-360 VQEELRVETKAVPR
+360 VQEELRAETTAVPR
-374 LIPGAGREGR
+374 LVPGAGREER

-390 LFHTVEDES
+390 LFETVEDEA
-399 DRIAARIAGLMAAD
+399 DRIAARIAQLLAGD
-413 PETAPDGGP
+413 PATAPDGGP
-422 QAEPLRY
+422 WTGAEPLQY
-429 SDIAVLARK
+429 GDIAILARK
-438 RSQFPLIR
+438 RSQFPLVR
-446 RALEARGIPV
+446 RALETRGIPV

-500 GPRDLVALGRRAR
+500 GPRDLVALGRRGRA
-513 TLAQDSAR
+513 LAQEAAR
-521 DITPPEKP
+521 DVTPPEP
-529 SSGEAPTAT
+529 R
-538 PPADTSTSAASPDA
+538 
-552 ASSGAVPPGA
+552 
-562 VPPGAVSPG
+562 
-571 AVQSGA
+571 
-577 VQSGAVP
+577 
-584 PGAVQSGA
+584 
-592 VSSGAV
+592 
-598 PPGVA
+598 
-603 SSGAV
+603 
-608 SLGAVSSDG
+608 
-617 VAPGEAGPSGEAGP
+617 PGEAADEPAPDGEGEGLA
-631 EPVDDP
+631 DDP

-661 AEAYSPEGCGRLR
+661 PDAFSPEGFGRLR

-679 LRGLRSQVGL
+679 LRHLRGQVGL

-696 EVERALGL
+696 EVERTLGL

-730 ATFAGD
+730 ARFAGD

-744 FLAYLKAAETEEFG
+744 FLAYLKAAESEEFG
-758 LEAGRVGETD
+758 LEAGRVGETN

-777 SKGLEWPVVVVPGLS
+777 SKGLEWPVVIVPGLA
-792 YAPQKNG
+792 YTAQKSG

-828 RGDRADLPALTGL
+828 RGDRADLPTLRGL
-841 EKDDLA
+841 EKDDLT
-847 AFDQACAERDLR
+847 AFDAACAERDLR

-866 VAVTRASSLLIT
+866 VAVTRASSLLIA

-884 SSGRPLG
+884 ASGRPLG

-896 EEIRAICVAGA
+896 DEVRQVCLAGA
-907 GSVAVWTDPPE
+907 GSVAIWADPPE
-918 EGAENP
+918 EGTANP
-924 LLADPEEAQWPLE
+924 LLAEPETSSWPPEHGSAQ
-937 PGERGQSDIT
+937 GDAAS
-947 ARERYEAVV
+947 RERYEAIV
-956 EGARMVEDEMAGRTR
+956 EAARMVEDAMLGRPR
-971 HWAGDAG
+971 PWAGTDG
-978 LSDADRARMTA
+978 LGAADRARMSA

-999 ERDRGRGGDGL
+999 ERDRGRGGDGA
-1010 LVDLPAHLSVS
+1010 LVELPAHLSVS

-1079 EGAADDAHFAR
+1079 EGAADDSDLGA
-1090 LRTRFEESEWASR
+1090 LRDSFEQSEWAAR

-1118 RLIRGRMDAV
+1118 RLVRGRMDAV
-1128 FRSPGGGYEVVDW
+1128 FRDREGRYEVVDW
-1141 KTGSPP
+1141 KTGRPP
-1147 SGDEARFVSVQ
+1147 SGDDARFASVQ

-1169 TGVDV
+1169 VGVPVD
-1174 AQVSAAFHYV
+1174 QVSAAFHYV
-1184 SANVTVRP
+1184 RANVTVRP
-1192 ADLLD
+1192 TDLLD
-1197 AAGLAAL
+1197 AAGLTAL
-1204 LDGVPAV
+1204 LEAVPAV

>member
-1 MITPGELARLL
+1 MITPGELAALL
-12 EIPAPT
+12 EIPPPT
-18 EEQARVIEAPMA
+18 DEQARVIEAPLA

-79 RVRKRLDKLREVLPG
+79 RVRRRLDTLREALPAA
-94 DELERL
+94 DLERL
-100 GGEALFDGE
+100 GGEQIFDGE

-128 REALEPTM
+128 REGLEPTM

-151 VDAYNGPMDRI
+151 VDAYDGPMDHVE
-162 DWQPDTVTKAVMELA
+162 WSPDTVTKAVMDLA
-177 GDLAEHLRTAEDVRK
+177 GDLSEHLRSTDDVHRVGDWLAER
-192 VGAWLDERFAAV
+192 LAAV
-204 KKPLKAQ
+204 AKPLKAQ
-211 RDILAKHAVRE
+211 RDILARHAVRME
-222 QLMPLIEAYARA
+222 LMPLVIAYHAA
-234 KADRE
+234 KRNRE
-239 VIDHGDQMALAARIA
+239 VVDHGDQMALAARIA
-254 FKHPEVGMIERSRFS
+254 YNHPQVGMIERSRFS

-287 RSLFTGGHPVTA
+287 RSLFGGGHPVTA

-311 GASAGNLLR
+311 GASAGNLRR
-320 FAYDFPLQP
+320 FAHDFPLQGP
-329 GVNGG
+329 NAAGH
-334 RPVPAP
+334 PTPAP
-340 VVQLSRSFRNGEQIL
+340 IRQLSRSFRNGERIL
-355 EAAAK
+355 DTAARIQG
-360 VQEELRVETKAVPR
+360 VLRAETREVPV
-374 LIPGAGREGR
+374 LVPGAGREAR
-384 GRVECA
+384 GRVEA
-390 LFHTVEDES
+390 VLLPTVRDEAEWIA
-399 DRIAARIAGLMAAD
+399 DRIVALMAGD
-413 PETAPDGGP
+413 PAVAPDGGP
-422 QAEPLRY
+422 QSEPLRY
-429 SDIAVLARK
+429 ADIAVLARK

-446 RALEARGIPV
+446 RELEARDIPV
-456 EVVGLGGLLTVPEV
+456 EVVGLGGLLTTPEV

-482 PTAGASLARL
+482 PTSGASLARI

-513 TLAQDSAR
+513 ALAQESAR
-521 DITPPEKP
+521 DVTPPEGAGVP
-529 SSGEAPTAT
+529 G
-538 PPADTSTSAASPDA
+538 PDD
-552 ASSGAVPPGA
+552 P
-562 VPPGAVSPG
+562 
-571 AVQSGA
+571 
-577 VQSGAVP
+577 
-584 PGAVQSGA
+584 
-592 VSSGAV
+592 
-598 PPGVA
+598 
-603 SSGAV
+603 
-608 SLGAVSSDG
+608 
-617 VAPGEAGPSGEAGP
+617 APGG
-631 EPVDDP
+631 DP
-637 LRQLVGELNQE
+637 LTQLVAELNQE
-648 TGSLVDALDDLGP
+648 TGSLVDALDDLGDP
-661 AEAYSPEGCGRLR
+661 AAFSPEGYGRLR

-679 LRGLRSQVGL
+679 LRGLRTQVGL

-730 ATFAGD
+730 SDFAGD
-736 AEDPTLGA
+736 AEEATLGA
-744 FLAYLKAAETEEFG
+744 FLAYLKAAESEEFG
-758 LEAGRVGETD
+758 LAAGRVGDSD

-777 SKGLEWPVVVVPGLS
+777 SKGLEWPVVFVPGLS
-792 YAPQKNG
+792 YTPMRNG

-828 RGDRADLPALTGL
+828 RGDHVDLPRLAGL

-847 AFDQACAERDLR
+847 AFDAACADRELL

-866 VAVTRASSLLIT
+866 VAVTRASALLAV

-884 SSGRPLG
+884 ASGRALG

-896 EEIRAICVAGA
+896 TEARETCLAGA
-907 GSVAVWTDPPE
+907 GRVRQWADPPGE
-918 EGAENP
+918 DEPNP
-924 LLADPEEAQWPLE
+924 LLAADEEAQWPAP
-937 PGERGQSDIT
+937 PGAHGRDAG
-947 ARERYEAVV
+947 ARARYEATV
-956 EGARMVEDEMAGRTR
+956 EAARMVDDAMTGRPR
-971 HWAGDAG
+971 PWAGHEG
-978 LSDADRARMTA
+978 LQQPDRARMSA

-1010 LVDLPAHLSVS
+1010 TVELPPNITVS
-1021 SLVSLARDPAAL
+1021 SLVTLSKDPAAL

-1041 PRPPA
+1041 PHPPS
-1046 PYARRGTAFH
+1046 PYTRRGTAFH
-1056 AWLEGRWGQQRLL
+1056 AWLESRWGQQRLL

-1079 EGAADDAHFAR
+1079 EGADGEAELLA
-1090 LRTRFEESEWASR
+1090 LQQRFEESEWAAR
-1103 EPLDIE
+1103 EPVDFE

-1118 RLIRGRMDAV
+1118 RLVRGRMDAV
-1128 FRSPGGGYEVVDW
+1128 FRTSDGGYEVVDW

-1147 SGDEARFVSVQ
+1147 PASEAAHIGVQ
-1158 LAAYRLAWAEL
+1158 LAAYRLAWAGL
-1169 TGVDV
+1169 AGVPV
-1174 AQVSAAFHYV
+1174 EQVSAAFHYV
-1184 SANVTVRP
+1184 RANATIRP

-1204 LDGVPAV
+1204 LDTVPAG

>member
-1 MITPGELARLL
+1 MITPAELARLL
-12 EIPAPT
+12 EIPEPT
-18 EEQARVIEAPMA
+18 DEQARVIEAPLA

-64 LGLTFTRKAAAELGV
+64 LGLTFTRKAAAELGA
-79 RVRKRLDKLREVLPG
+79 RVRRRLDRLREVLPA
-94 DELERL
+94 DELARL
-100 GGEALFDGE
+100 GGESLFDGE

-114 YHSYAARL
+114 YHAYAARL

-151 VDAYNGPMDRI
+151 VDAYDGPMDLV
-162 DWQPDTVTKAVMELA
+162 DWQPDTVTKAVMELS
-177 GDLAEHLRTAEDVRK
+177 GDLSEHLRTPGDVRR
-192 VGAWLDERFAAV
+192 VGEWLQERYDRL

-211 RDILAKHAVRE
+211 RDILAKQAVRE
-222 QLMPLIEAYARA
+222 QLMPLVEAYQRA

-254 FKHPEVGMIERSRFS
+254 HRHPEVGMMERSRFS

-279 SQAQLVLL
+279 SHAQLVLL
-287 RSLFTGGHPVTA
+287 RSLFGGGHPVTA

-320 FAYDFPLQP
+320 FAHDFPARPAPTPQ
-329 GVNGG
+329 G
-334 RPVPAP
+334 RPTPAP
-340 VVQLSRSFRNGEQIL
+340 VVQLSRSFRNGERIL
-355 EAAAK
+355 DAAAK
-360 VQEELRVETKAVPR
+360 VQEELRAETEAVPR
-374 LIPGAGREGR
+374 LVPGPGREER

-390 LFHTVEDES
+390 LFETVEEEAE
-399 DRIAARIAGLMAAD
+399 RIAARIRRLMAGD
-413 PETAPDGGP
+413 PQTAPDGGP
-422 QAEPLRY
+422 WTGPEPLQY
-429 SDIAVLARK
+429 GDIAILARK
-438 RSQFPLIR
+438 RSQFPLLR
-446 RALEARGIPV
+446 RALEEHGIPV

-513 TLAQDSAR
+513 ALAQEAAR
-521 DITPPEKP
+521 DITP
-529 SSGEAPTAT
+529 SARDEAGRAG
-538 PPADTSTSAASPDA
+538 A
-552 ASSGAVPPGA
+552 GAVADGA
-562 VPPGAVSPG
+562 
-571 AVQSGA
+571 SGPEGG
-577 VQSGAVP
+577 SG
-584 PGAVQSGA
+584 
-592 VSSGAV
+592 
-598 PPGVA
+598 
-603 SSGAV
+603 
-608 SLGAVSSDG
+608 SDG
-617 VAPGEAGPSGEAGP
+617 GPERTAERQADQAPGGGADGADGTGGAGGADGAGGAGPAE
-631 EPVDDP
+631 DDP
-637 LRQLVGELNQE
+637 LRQLVSELNQE

-661 AEAYSPEGCGRLR
+661 PEAYSPEGYARLR

-679 LRGLRSQVGL
+679 LRHLRGQVGL

-696 EVERALGL
+696 EVERTLGL

-744 FLAYLKAAETEEFG
+744 FLAYLKAAESEEFG
-758 LEAGRVGETD
+758 LEAGRVGETN

-777 SKGLEWPVVVVPGLS
+777 SKGLEWPVVFVPGMA
-792 YAPQKNG
+792 YAPLKSG
-799 GPAKGSIFP
+799 APAKGSIFP
-808 SPPQNATRWT
+808 SPPQNVTRWT

-828 RGDRADLPALTGL
+828 RGDRADLPALRGL
-841 EKDDLA
+841 EKDDLK
-847 AFDQACAERDLR
+847 AFDDACLERDLR

-866 VAVTRASSLLIT
+866 VAVTRASSLLVV

-896 EEIRAICVAGA
+896 EEVRQACLAGA
-907 GSVAVWTDPPE
+907 GTVAVWADPPE
-918 EGAENP
+918 EGTANP
-924 LLADPEEAQWPLE
+924 LLAEPETSAWPLE
-937 PGERGQSDIT
+937 QGAALGDASS
-947 ARERYEAVV
+947 RERYEGIV
-956 EGARMVEDEMAGRTR
+956 EAARMVEDAMLGRTR
-971 HWAGDAG
+971 PWAGTEG
-978 LSDADRARMTA
+978 LGEADRARMSA

-999 ERDRGRGGDGL
+999 ERDRGRGADGT
-1010 LVDLPAHLSVS
+1010 LVELPAHLSVS

-1056 AWLEGRWGQQRLL
+1056 TWLEGRWGQQRLL

-1079 EGAADDAHFAR
+1079 EGAADDADLDE
-1090 LRTRFEESEWASR
+1090 LRASFERSEWAAR

-1118 RLIRGRMDAV
+1118 RLVRGRMDAV
-1128 FRSPGGGYEVVDW
+1128 FRGRDGRYEVVDW
-1141 KTGSPP
+1141 KTGRPP
-1147 SGDEARFVSVQ
+1147 AGEDARYASVQ

-1169 TGVDV
+1169 VGVPV
-1174 AQVSAAFHYV
+1174 EQVSAAFHYV
-1184 SANVTVRP
+1184 RANVTVRP

-1197 AAGLAAL
+1197 AEGLAKL
-1204 LDGVPAV
+1204 LETVPAI

>member
-12 EIPAPT
+12 EIPPPT
-18 EEQARVIEAPMA
+18 DEQARVIEAPLA

-79 RVRKRLDKLREVLPG
+79 RVRKRLDTLREALPA
-94 DELERL
+94 DEMERL

-151 VDAYNGPMDRI
+151 VDTYNGPMDRVE
-162 DWQPDTVTKAVMELA
+162 WQPDTVTKAVMELA
-177 GDLAEHLRTAEDVRK
+177 GDLSEHLRTPKDVRK
-192 VGAWLDERFAAV
+192 VGSWLDERFAALR
-204 KKPLKAQ
+204 KPLKPQ
-211 RDILAKHAVRE
+211 RDILARHAVRE
-222 QLMPLIEAYARA
+222 QLMPLVEAYGRA

-239 VIDHGDQMALAARIA
+239 VIDHGDQMALSARIA
-254 FKHPEVGMIERSRFS
+254 YRHPEVGMIERSRFS

-287 RSLFTGGHPVTA
+287 TSLFSGGHPVTA

-320 FAYDFPLQP
+320 FAHDFPAQP
-329 GVNGG
+329 AVPDGRAGR

-340 VVQLSRSFRNGEQIL
+340 VVQLSRSFRNGERVL
-355 EAAAK
+355 EAAATI
-360 VQEELRVETKAVPR
+360 QEELRAETAAVPR
-374 LIPGAGREGR
+374 LVPGAGREGR

-390 LFHTVEDES
+390 LFATVEDEA
-399 DRIAARIAGLMAAD
+399 DRIAARVVRLMAEGV
-413 PETAPDGGP
+413 ETAPDGG
-422 QAEPLRY
+422 ALGEPLRY
-429 SDIAVLARK
+429 SGIAVLARK

-446 RALEARGIPV
+446 RALEARGVPV

-470 QDVVATLRVMHD
+470 QDVVATLRAVHD

-513 TLAQDSAR
+513 ALAQDSAR
-521 DITPPEKP
+521 DVIPPASADAPAAEEAG
-529 SSGEAPTAT
+529 SGEAAE
-538 PPADTSTSAASPDA
+538 
-552 ASSGAVPPGA
+552 
-562 VPPGAVSPG
+562 
-571 AVQSGA
+571 
-577 VQSGAVP
+577 
-584 PGAVQSGA
+584 
-592 VSSGAV
+592 
-598 PPGVA
+598 
-603 SSGAV
+603 
-608 SLGAVSSDG
+608 
-617 VAPGEAGPSGEAGP
+617 GEP
-631 EPVDDP
+631 EDP
-637 LRQLVGELNQE
+637 LRQLVSELNQE
-648 TGSLVDALDDLGP
+648 TGSLVDALDDLGDP
-661 AEAYSPEGCGRLR
+661 AAYSPEGYGRLR

-679 LRGLRSQVGL
+679 MRALRGQVGL
-689 PLPDLVN
+689 PLPDLVT
-696 EVERALGL
+696 EVERTLGL

-792 YAPQKNG
+792 YVPQKNG

-828 RGDRADLPALTGL
+828 RGDRADLPALRGL
-841 EKDDLA
+841 DKDDLA
-847 AFDQACAERDLR
+847 AFDQACSERDLR

-896 EEIRAICVAGA
+896 EEVRAVCLAGA
-907 GSVAVWTDPPE
+907 GTVALWADPPE
-918 EGAENP
+918 EGAANP
-924 LLADPEEAQWPLE
+924 LLADPDEAQWPLA
-937 PGERGQSDIT
+937 PGERGRADAT

-956 EGARMVEDEMAGRTR
+956 QAARMVEDAISGRTR
-971 HWAGDAG
+971 HWAGNDG
-978 LSDADRARMTA
+978 LSEADRGRMTA

-999 ERDRGRGGDGL
+999 ERDRGRGGDGT
-1010 LVDLPAHLSVS
+1010 LVELPQNLSVS

-1056 AWLEGRWGQQRLL
+1056 AWLESRWGQQRLL

-1079 EGAADDAHFAR
+1079 EGAVDDAHLAR
-1090 LRTRFEESEWASR
+1090 LRERFEESEWAAR

-1118 RLIRGRMDAV
+1118 RLVRGRMDAV
-1128 FRSPGGGYEVVDW
+1128 FRSRDGGYEVVDW

-1147 SGDEARFVSVQ
+1147 SGDEAGFASVQ

-1169 TGVDV
+1169 AGVEV
-1174 AQVSAAFHYV
+1174 NRVSAAFHYV
-1184 SANVTVRP
+1184 SANRTVRP

-1197 AAGLAAL
+1197 ADGLAAL
-1204 LDGVPAV
+1204 LESVPSA

>member
-1 MITPGELARLL
+1 MITPAELARLL
-12 EIPAPT
+12 EIPEPT
-18 EEQARVIEAPMA
+18 DEQARVIEAPMA
-30 PMAVIAG
+30 PMAVVAG

-79 RVRKRLDKLREVLPG
+79 RVRKRLDALREVLPA

-100 GGEALFDGE
+100 GGESLFDGE

-114 YHSYAARL
+114 YHAYAARL

-151 VDAYNGPMDRI
+151 VDAYNGPMDRV
-162 DWQPDTVTKAVMELA
+162 DWSPDTVTKAVMELS
-177 GDLAEHLRTAEDVRK
+177 GDLSEHLRTADDVRG
-192 VGAWLDERFAAV
+192 VGSRLEEMFAALR
-204 KKPLKAQ
+204 KPLKAQ
-211 RDILAKHAVRE
+211 RDVLARQAVRE
-222 QLMPLIEAYARA
+222 QLMPLIEAYGRA
-234 KADRE
+234 KAAKE
-239 VIDHGDQMALAARIA
+239 VVDHGDQMALAARIA
-254 FKHPEVGMIERSRFS
+254 SRHPEVGMIERSRFS

-287 RSLFTGGHPVTA
+287 RSLFAGGHPVTA

-320 FAYDFPLQP
+320 FAHDFPAQAP
-329 GVNGG
+329 VGNR

-340 VVQLSRSFRNGEQIL
+340 VVQLSRSFRNGERIL
-355 EAAAK
+355 DAAAR
-360 VQEELRVETKAVPR
+360 VQEELRADTKAVPV
-374 LIPGAGREGR
+374 LVPGAGRDGR

-390 LFHTVEDES
+390 LFDTVEEEAE
-399 DRIAARIAGLMAAD
+399 RIAARIAALLSAD
-413 PETAPDGGP
+413 PGTAPDGAP
-422 QAEPLRY
+422 QVEPLRFA
-429 SDIAVLARK
+429 DVAVLARK
-438 RSQFPLIR
+438 RSQFPLLR
-446 RALEARGIPV
+446 RALEARAIPV

-470 QDVVATLRVMHD
+470 QDVVATMRVMHD
-482 PTAGASLARL
+482 PSSGASLARL

-513 TLAQDSAR
+513 SLAQEQAR
-521 DITPPEKP
+521 DVTPPPASAEP
-529 SSGEAPTAT
+529 DDSGTSPPVATEAGGEQEEAP
-538 PPADTSTSAASPDA
+538 
-552 ASSGAVPPGA
+552 
-562 VPPGAVSPG
+562 
-571 AVQSGA
+571 
-577 VQSGAVP
+577 
-584 PGAVQSGA
+584 
-592 VSSGAV
+592 
-598 PPGVA
+598 
-603 SSGAV
+603 
-608 SLGAVSSDG
+608 
-617 VAPGEAGPSGEAGP
+617 
-631 EPVDDP
+631 DDP

-648 TGSLVDALDDLGP
+648 TGSLVDALDDLGDP
-661 AEAYSPEGCGRLR
+661 AAYSPEGFGRLR

-679 LRGLRSQVGL
+679 LRVLRGQVGL

-724 AFIDAA
+724 AFIDSAA
-730 ATFAGD
+730 RFAGD

-777 SKGLEWPVVVVPGLS
+777 SKGLEWPVVIVPGLS
-792 YAPQKNG
+792 FTAQKNG
-799 GPAKGSIFP
+799 NPAKGSIFP

-818 ANPRVLPFML
+818 ANPRVLPFPL
-828 RGDRADLPALTGL
+828 RGDRADLPNLASL

-847 AFDQACAERDLR
+847 AFEQACAERDVR

-896 EEIRAICVAGA
+896 EEVREVCAAGA
-907 GSVAVWTDPPE
+907 GKVVAWADPPPQD
-918 EGAENP
+918 ATNP
-924 LLADPEEAQWPLE
+924 LLADPDEAPWPAG
-937 PGERGQSDIT
+937 PGERGRTDLS

-956 EGARMVEDEMAGRTR
+956 EGARMVEDAMGGRVL
-971 HWAGDAG
+971 HWAGTEG
-978 LSDADRARMTA
+978 LAAADRGRMSA

-999 ERDRGRGGDGL
+999 ERDRGRGGDGT
-1010 LVDLPAHLSVS
+1010 LVELPGHLSVS
-1021 SLVSLARDPAAL
+1021 SLVSLARDPGAL

-1056 AWLEGRWGQQRLL
+1056 SWLEGRWGQQRLL

-1079 EGAADDAHFAR
+1079 EGAADDADLAR
-1090 LRTRFEESEWASR
+1090 LQDAFEASEWAGR

-1118 RLIRGRMDAV
+1118 RLVRGRMDAV

-1141 KTGSPP
+1141 KTGRPP
-1147 SGDEARFVSVQ
+1147 SGDDARFASVQ
-1158 LAAYRLAWAEL
+1158 LAAYRVAWAQL
-1169 TGVDV
+1169 ADVPVDR
-1174 AQVSAAFHYV
+1174 VSAAFHYV
-1184 SANVTVRP
+1184 RAGVTVRP

-1197 AAGLAAL
+1197 ADGLAAL
-1204 LDGVPAV
+1204 LDGVPVG

>member
-12 EIPAPT
+12 EIPEPT

-136 RLISPAVAWQICSRV
+136 RLISPAVAWQTCSRV
-151 VDAYNGPMDRI
+151 VDTYHGPMDHI
-162 DWQPDTVTKAVMELA
+162 EWQPDTVTKAVMELS
-177 GDLAEHLRTAEDVRK
+177 GDLSEHLRTAEDVRK
-192 VGAWLDERFAAV
+192 VGTWLDERFAAL

-211 RDILAKHAVRE
+211 RDILAKQAVRE
-222 QLMPLIEAYARA
+222 QLMPLIEAYGRA

-254 FKHPEVGMIERSRFS
+254 YKHPEVGMIERSRFS

-320 FAYDFPLQP
+320 FAYDFPLQAA
-329 GVNGG
+329 VAGG

-340 VVQLSRSFRNGEQIL
+340 VVQLSRSFRNGERIL
-355 EAAAK
+355 DAAAK
-360 VQEELRVETKAVPR
+360 IQEELRAETKAVPR
-374 LIPGAGREGR
+374 LVPGAGREGR

-390 LFHTVEDES
+390 LFDTVEDEAE
-399 DRIAARIAGLMAAD
+399 RIAERVAALMAAD
-413 PETAPDGGP
+413 PETSPDGAPRVGDGP
-422 QAEPLRY
+422 EY

-438 RSQFPLIR
+438 RSQFPLVR

-470 QDVVATLRVMHD
+470 QDVVATMRVMHD

-513 TLAQDSAR
+513 TLAQESAR
-521 DITPPEKP
+521 DVTPPEKSQP
-529 SSGEAPTAT
+529 EPPDESPQESSEPGET
-538 PPADTSTSAASPDA
+538 
-552 ASSGAVPPGA
+552 
-562 VPPGAVSPG
+562 
-571 AVQSGA
+571 
-577 VQSGAVP
+577 
-584 PGAVQSGA
+584 
-592 VSSGAV
+592 
-598 PPGVA
+598 
-603 SSGAV
+603 
-608 SLGAVSSDG
+608 
-617 VAPGEAGPSGEAGP
+617 GEAG
-631 EPVDDP
+631 DDP
-637 LRQLVGELNQE
+637 LRQLVSELNQE

-661 AEAYSPEGCGRLR
+661 PDAYSPEGHGRLR

-679 LRGLRSQVGL
+679 LRVLRGQVGL
-689 PLPDLVN
+689 PLPDLVS

-758 LEAGRVGETD
+758 LEAGRVGETN

-792 YAPQKNG
+792 YVPQKNG
-799 GPAKGSIFP
+799 APAKGSIFP

-828 RGDRADLPALTGL
+828 RGDRADLPPLNGL
-841 EKDDLA
+841 EKDDLT
-847 AFDQACAERDLR
+847 AFDEACAERDLR

-866 VAVTRASSLLIT
+866 VAVTRASSLLIA

-884 SSGRPLG
+884 ASGRPLG

-896 EEIRAICVAGA
+896 EEVRAVCAAGA
-907 GSVAVWTDPPE
+907 GSVTEWADAPE
-918 EGAENP
+918 EGAANP
-924 LLADPEEAQWPLE
+924 LLADPDEARWPVA
-937 PGERGQSDIT
+937 PGDRGGSDGT
-947 ARERYEAVV
+947 SRERYEAVV
-956 EGARMVEDEMAGRTR
+956 EAARMVEDEMAGRTR
-971 HWAGDAG
+971 HWAGHSG
-978 LSDADRARMTA
+978 LSDADRGRMTA

-1010 LVDLPAHLSVS
+1010 LVELPPNLSVS

-1046 PYARRGTAFH
+1046 PYLRRGTAFH

-1079 EGAADDAHFAR
+1079 EGAADDAQLAR
-1090 LRTRFEESEWASR
+1090 LRARFEESEWASR

-1128 FRSPGGGYEVVDW
+1128 FRAAGGGYEIVDW

-1147 SGDEARFVSVQ
+1147 SAQEAGFVSVQ
-1158 LAAYRLAWAEL
+1158 LAAYRMAWAEL
-1169 TGVDV
+1169 AGVDV
-1174 AQVSAAFHYV
+1174 GQVSAAFHYV

-1197 AAGLAAL
+1197 ARGLAAL
-1204 LDGVPAV
+1204 LESVPAA